1 MADNTLGSG
10 YLDSAKPF
18 NVINPTGIDPGQAVD
33 ILKEVSENAKN
44 RAFQAQEGAR
54 DRSAKARMA
63 QQELAARSQMA
74 QQELAARSQSEDKE
88 RASRENL
95 TREQMKQQQ
104 GQFDAEQAAQQLQH
118 NQEME
123 LNRQQFQSQEAERKR
138 RATIE
143 ALSEKHAIR
152 ARRTQIEIGR
162 QLGGLND
169 FASGPPNPG
178 GRAGTG
184 EGGSAPSMGGDVL
197 GVLGS
202 GVFDE
207 EKRQELFKK
216 YNETL
221 DQDVADQRTAA
232 SLVFLEQLA
241 DSNWMASTTPD
252 GTSIPSVFVRKLDER
267 GKARIKMDSDIQAA
281 LEPVVQNYL
290 TKPTFVGEESWLSVP
305 GRALRASLPGYSVA
319 GKTAANAIM
328 PGLGELIQPEGQGDS
343 FQERYEADKWTQAG
357 LEPPPPEKTRL
368 KTLAG
373 EIAKTISPKDTVH
386 ATVQVEG
393 LLESLSNA
401 VATSGRE
408 RQAHLNDAKAAYK
421 ALTAGGLADP
431 ESLDHAMKQV
441 YTLADKKVSETNM
454 NMVRENAEDPP
465 IEGKAR
471 LSWAEKAKVGQKE
484 AAEAKRLRDMMQT
497 FATMTDDELG
507 KDGAPTGNQV
517 ALVKHWVTGRES
529 VKQGSQE
536 MEAVLEAVSALGQT
550 KDPLTI
556 MSLLADDDDAND
568 MGPPEVLA
576 AFKKM
581 PKDFKQILYDAVKE
595 RNFSVVEAARH
606 RGVNLEN
613 FMPGAIREEAERIQK
628 ESAKRRF
635 KADSEIRLEGSKA
648 AKSKREAAY
657 SAEEKMLNEDEQE
670 IDRVYGE
677 FLGGKR

>member
-10 YLDSAKPF
+10 YLYSAKPF

-54 DRSAKARMA
+54 DRSAKA
-63 QQELAARSQMA
+63 QMA
-74 QQELAARSQSEDKE
+74 QQELAARGQSEDKE

-104 GQFDAEQAAQQLQH
+104 GQFDAEQAAKQLQH
-118 NQEME
+118 KQEME

-169 FASGPPNPG
+169 FASGPPNPDG
-178 GRAGTG
+178 SK
-184 EGGSAPSMGGDVL
+184 SAPSMGGDVL

-232 SLVFLEQLA
+232 SLVFLAQLA

-267 GKARIKMDSDIQAA
+267 GKARIKLDSDIQAA

-328 PGLGELIQPEGQGDS
+328 PGLGELIRPEGQGDS

-421 ALTAGGLADP
+421 ALTEGGLSDP

-441 YTLADKKVSETNM
+441 YTLADKKVSETSM
-454 NMVRENAEDPP
+454 NTVRENAEDPP
-465 IEGKAR
+465 VEDGKPR
-471 LSWAEKAKVGQKE
+471 LSWVEKAKVGQKE

-581 PKDFKQILYDAVKE
+581 PKDFKQILYEAVKE

-635 KADSEIRLEGSKA
+635 KAASEIRLEGSKA

-657 SAEEKMLNEDEQE
+657 SAEEKMLNEDEKE

-677 FLGGKR
+677 FLEGKR